1 MNMKGNNGNGG
12 NRNTKLEA
20 KQEINTKIS
29 GEWKMEE
36 KMKEI
41 KLMVRDEREHTTW
54 SVDSPR

>member
-41 KLMVRDEREHTTW
+41 KLMVMDESEHTTW